1 MHRSSLPSW
10 LLIAFLVVVSVG
22 CSKKI
27 VKPDGA
33 ESGASQPYASGPVTE
48 RVLQTVQAD
57 LKVIYFDYDQ
67 YVLSPA
73 AQTAL
78 RENADILKKAS
89 QVKVVAEGHCDERG
103 TTEYNLALGE
113 RRARAVVEYLGG
125 VDIPMDRT
133 STVSF
138 GSEAPADTG
147 RGEDSWAKNR
157 RVYLRATR

>member
-1 MHRSSLPSW
+1 MSRSSLPS
-10 LLIAFLVVVSVG
+10 LLLVAFFVIVSIG

-27 VKPDGA
+27 VKPDGS
-33 ESGASQPYASGPVTE
+33 ESGASPPYASGPVTE
-48 RVLQTVQAD
+48 KILQTVQAD
-57 LKVIYFDYDQ
+57 LKVIFFDYDQ
-67 YVLSPA
+67 YVLSPS
-73 AQTAL
+73 AQATL

-103 TTEYNLALGE
+103 TSDYNLALGE
-113 RRARAVVEYLGG
+113 RRARTVVEYLGG
-125 VDIPMDRT
+125 QGIPMDRT

-138 GSEAPADTG
+138 GSEAPADSG